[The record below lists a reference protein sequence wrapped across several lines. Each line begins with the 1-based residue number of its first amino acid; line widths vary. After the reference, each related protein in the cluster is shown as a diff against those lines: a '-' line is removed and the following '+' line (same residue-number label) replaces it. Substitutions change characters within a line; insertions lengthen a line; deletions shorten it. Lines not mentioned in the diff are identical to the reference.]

1 MDPRHPPKLP
11 FSPSPYAIVSPFP
24 QVPVPVPV
32 PVPNPNSAPFPA
44 SPTTTKQPSSTPNG
58 AITIPSAGSA
68 PATAT
73 AAVFYPIASPP
84 PHSYRIA
91 RAESYH
97 HPHAENLSPDQNPA
111 YAAPHSLAQRRPS
124 DTSIY
129 APTIR
134 HKSHESNH
142 ARFRNSAAINS
153 LGTLNREMPP
163 PTSPPQPGAKP
174 PQPQPQQVHSM
185 MGYGPPP
192 PQPGP
197 PVAVGPPMSFPSG
210 RELPALGALARSGSS
225 NSSMSISSMLGGPPP
240 AMRESQPPPSHY
252 PPHSGPPVSGPG
264 FATAMHASPRMH
276 SANSSYPPFRRPHTP
291 DHQRPYEPRN
301 SPPGHYPTPEALQ
314 IMQENLAGYHQGLP
328 QGRAASLS
336 IRECLDRWRWDDRQG
351 QKKHMGDVMR
361 WADLRL
367 AWNTTLKELVCDL
380 IRTRIGTGQNASEWV
395 K

>member
-32 PVPNPNSAPFPA
+32 PNPAPFSA

-58 AITIPSAGSA
+58 VITIPSAGSA
-68 PATAT
+68 SASATT
-73 AAVFYPIASPP
+73 AVFYPLASPT

-91 RAESYH
+91 RAESFH
-97 HPHAENLSPDQNPA
+97 HPHVENLSPDQNLA

-129 APTIR
+129 TPTIR
-134 HKSHESNH
+134 HTSHESNH
-142 ARFRNSAAINS
+142 ARFQSSTAINS
-153 LGTLNREMPP
+153 LRTLNREMPP

-174 PQPQPQQVHSM
+174 PQTQQAHSM

-225 NSSMSISSMLGGPPP
+225 NSSMSI
-240 AMRESQPPPSHY
+240 
-252 PPHSGPPVSGPG
+252 
-264 FATAMHASPRMH
+264 
-276 SANSSYPPFRRPHTP
+276 
-291 DHQRPYEPRN
+291 
-301 SPPGHYPTPEALQ
+301 
-314 IMQENLAGYHQGLP
+314 
-328 QGRAASLS
+328 
-336 IRECLDRWRWDDRQG
+336 
-351 QKKHMGDVMR
+351 
-361 WADLRL
+361 
-367 AWNTTLKELVCDL
+367 
-380 IRTRIGTGQNASEWV
+380 
-395 K
+395 